1 MAHTDVIG
9 YYEGSAKA
17 CFSVLHFVDG
27 SLLDKSYEIVPLSGN
42 MEDAVS
48 SLVKQYYLSRNC
60 APKEILLPYEMEDA
74 QLFSDLLYQNLK
86 KRVHIRVPQRGDGV
100 RLVQL
105 ANKNASEEAERVT
118 SKEERTSGTLLLL
131 RNILGL
137 QEIPSRMEAYDI
149 SNTAGTDIVAS
160 MVVFVDGKPLK
171 RDYKRFK
178 IHDLLDQDDYAS
190 MEQALTRRF
199 RRYLDQDK
207 GFSEAPDLLLIDGG
221 VAHAQTAEN
230 VLQQMNLSVPVYG
243 MVKDNRHRTRALV
256 TADGREIGI
265 QTYPAVFALIGQ
277 IQEETHRF
285 AIAYHRLLRSK
296 RLRQSVLDEISGI
309 GPVRKKA
316 LLDSFRSVD
325 AIEKASLAELEEVL
339 PKAQAMEVYRF
350 FHQE

>member
-1 MAHTDVIG
+1 
-9 YYEGSAKA
+9 
-17 CFSVLHFVDG
+17 
-27 SLLDKSYEIVPLSGN
+27 
-42 MEDAVS
+42 
-48 SLVKQYYLSRNC
+48 
-60 APKEILLPYEMEDA
+60 
-74 QLFSDLLYQNLK
+74 
-86 KRVHIRVPQRGDGV
+86 
-100 RLVQL
+100 
-105 ANKNASEEAERVT
+105 
-118 SKEERTSGTLLLL
+118 
-131 RNILGL
+131 
-137 QEIPSRMEAYDI
+137 
-149 SNTAGTDIVAS
+149 

-277 IQEETHRF
+277 IREETHRF

-296 RLRQSVLDEISGI
+296 RLCQSVLDEISGI